1 MMRVLGLV
9 ALAAAPFAAGA
20 ASSSSPCDRTCLIS
34 VLDRY
39 LHSVIDHDPAR
50 APLSGGYRET
60 QNAVN
65 FPRGQGIWRT
75 ATSLGPVERRY
86 ADPVSEEVA
95 YYGIVQEDRE
105 PAIVTV
111 RLRIERR
118 KVTEAEWYI
127 ARDGDPGL
135 PGAKPPN
142 SWNPQGLTANPPPE
156 RTLPANER
164 LPRKTMIAIANSY
177 YDGIVS
183 HDGKVVLAHPGCN
196 RFENGTRVTG
206 RRGGKNDDCASGLEH
221 FNLSNVGGRR
231 IPLVDEQAGVVLGL
245 GVFIRRPGS
254 PVPRN
259 AFSEWFWIDGGKI
272 RNIWTA
278 MFYPAPTQPVPNW
291 PPYDGN
297 FPLPGNTI
305 PATPAPRA
313 SPAAAPA
320 GQ

>member
-1 MMRVLGLV
+1 MLRVLGLA
-9 ALAAAPFAAGA
+9 ALAATALLATAAD
-20 ASSSSPCDRTCLIS
+20 ASPACDRACLIS
-34 VLDRY
+34 VLNRY
-39 LHSVIDHDPAR
+39 LHAVIEHDPAR
-50 APLSGGYRET
+50 APLSGAYRET
-60 QNAVN
+60 QNAVS
-65 FPRGQGIWRT
+65 FPRGEGIWRT

-86 ADPVSEEVA
+86 ADPVSEQVA
-95 YYGIVQEDRE
+95 YYGIVQEGRKA
-105 PAIVTV
+105 AIVTA
-111 RLRIERR
+111 RLRVERR
-118 KVTEAEWYI
+118 EVTEAEWYI

-142 SWNPQGLTANPPPE
+142 SWNPQGLSANPPPE
-156 RTLPANER
+156 RTVAAGER
-164 LPRKTMIAIANSY
+164 LPRETMIAIANSY

-183 HDGKVVLAHPGCN
+183 HDGTVVLAHRGCN

-206 RRGGKNDDCASGLEH
+206 RRGGNNDDCVSGLEH
-221 FNLSNVGGRR
+221 FNLAYVAGRR

-254 PVPRN
+254 TVPRN

-278 MFYPAPTQPVPNW
+278 MFYPDPALPVPNW

-305 PATPAPRA
+305 PAAPVTPAV
-313 SPAAAPA
+313 SAAPR
-320 GQ
+320 GR